1 MFEFYYLISGSIKK
15 QFIIMSSKNKALL
28 CAIATVFGA
37 LSLLLFTTITR
48 DILFR
53 GLSLCSSTGIE
64 LLFGSLT
71 MFTSAVTAGFITS
84 LIVIRKSYLP
94 HILISLAVVAKMSMI
109 ANCSF
114 LTGSFL
120 FESGINASLVFGLW
134 LGNYSALKFPLAPV
148 S

>member
-1 MFEFYYLISGSIKK
+1 
-15 QFIIMSSKNKALL
+15 MSSKTKALL
-28 CAIATVFGA
+28 CGVATIFGTFT
-37 LSLLLFTTITR
+37 LLLFTTITR

-53 GLSLCSSTGIE
+53 GLSLCSSSGLE
-64 LLFGSLT
+64 LLFGSLM

-94 HILISLAVVAKMSMI
+94 HILISLAVVAKMSVM

-120 FESGINASLVFGLW
+120 FESGINASLVLGLW
-134 LGNYSALKFPLAPV
+134 LGNYSALKFPITPV